1 MEFYSRWMDRED
13 ARTRLRPNPSDRYL
27 RKALKAAT
35 KQLKRARAEGAQR
48 FFEECVSQL
57 EGRFRGGDHFGFY
70 KHLKGMD
77 VEWKITFNSQ
87 YIRNEEGRLLWDIG
101 LIRERWVRWFL
112 KLLNIKSPTLDPT
125 ITDELQLPPTS
136 SRSGPRAC
144 LLYTSPSPR
153 DLSTSRMPSSA

>member
-57 EGRFRGGDHFGFY
+57 EARIREGDRLGFY
-70 KHLKGMD
+70 KSFKGID
-77 VEWKITFNSQ
+77 VEVKKTLNS
-87 YIRNEEGRLLWDIG
+87 
-101 LIRERWVRWFL
+101 
-112 KLLNIKSPTLDPT
+112 
-125 ITDELQLPPTS
+125 
-136 SRSGPRAC
+136 
-144 LLYTSPSPR
+144 
-153 DLSTSRMPSSA
+153 

>member
-27 RKALKAAT
+27 LKALKAAT

-77 VEWKITFNSQ
+77 VQGKRAFSSQ
-87 YIRNEEGRLLWDIG
+87 YIREKDIAEGH
-101 LIRERWVRWFL
+101 
-112 KLLNIKSPTLDPT
+112 
-125 ITDELQLPPTS
+125 
-136 SRSGPRAC
+136 
-144 LLYTSPSPR
+144 
-153 DLSTSRMPSSA
+153 